1 MGRRRRRRRHP
12 GAGLGRECPAAPD
25 LRALRAAHTAIMGGM
40 EPGKRGPGHRACR
53 QARAH
58 ADWLGTEHP
67 WGSVAD
73 GPAVGWAHVDKWGV
87 ELRSAY

>member
-1 MGRRRRRRRHP
+1 MSP
-12 GAGLGRECPAAPD
+12 GS
-25 LRALRAAHTAIMGGM
+25 RALRAARTAIMGGM

-53 QARAH
+53 QARTH

-73 GPAVGWAHVDKWGV
+73 GPAVGWAHIDKWGV